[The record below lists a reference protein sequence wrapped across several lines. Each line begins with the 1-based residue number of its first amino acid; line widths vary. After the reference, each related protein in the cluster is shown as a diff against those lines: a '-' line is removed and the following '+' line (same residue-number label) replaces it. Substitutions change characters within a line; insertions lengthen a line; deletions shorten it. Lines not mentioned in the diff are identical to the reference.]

1 MNLENY
7 IWCINIGV
15 GYINRKDSLMT
26 ISIKNHI
33 KNHFTHFV
41 FHRDVPRLTQIYLTR
56 VYLNL
61 HFYRQNK
68 SFEQKLKPLCK
79 WKILVEF
86 FRTATW
92 NEWQLS
98 QELVSNAGLAR
109 AKRLF
114 YSLTGIIQV
123 FNGGGATIPTIVGL
137 NTRLLFYTYC
147 YMLFILNFIWRT

>member
-1 MNLENY
+1 
-7 IWCINIGV
+7 
-15 GYINRKDSLMT
+15 MT

-86 FRTATW
+86 FRTVTW

-114 YSLTGIIQV
+114 YSLTGIIQL
-123 FNGGGATIPTIVGL
+123 FNGGGAAFPTIIGL
-137 NTRLLFYTYC
+137 NTRLLLYTYC
-147 YMLFILNFIWRT
+147 YILLILNFIYRT

>member
-1 MNLENY
+1 MGKYRSLNF
-7 IWCINIGV
+7 V

-68 SFEQKLKPLCK
+68 SFEQKPKPL
-79 WKILVEF
+79 
-86 FRTATW
+86 A
-92 NEWQLS
+92 
-98 QELVSNAGLAR
+98 
-109 AKRLF
+109 
-114 YSLTGIIQV
+114 
-123 FNGGGATIPTIVGL
+123 NGK
-137 NTRLLFYTYC
+137 FW
-147 YMLFILNFIWRT
+147 LNFLEQ

>member
-1 MNLENY
+1 
-7 IWCINIGV
+7 
-15 GYINRKDSLMT
+15 MT
-26 ISIKNHI
+26 ISIKYHI

-68 SFEQKLKPLCK
+68 SFEQKPKPLANGK
-79 WKILVEF
+79 FWMNFL
-86 FRTATW
+86 FRTVTW

-123 FNGGGATIPTIVGL
+123 FGRGGATNPTIVGL
-137 NTRLLFYTYC
+137 NTRLLLYTYC
-147 YMLFILNFIWRT
+147 CFLLIANFIQRT